1 MTSVMRCRVRLFFVA
16 RIHCRARVSSKMTS
30 MMRSEKFY
38 VAVDARSHPLIY
50 RSYVVCRT
58 VERKYYFVMAAT
70 TVAGNIEKLE
80 VPPCITIGY
89 ISRITIS
96 KISGWG
102 PPAGVYAY
110 KIIKEVRETV

>member
-38 VAVDARSHPLIY
+38 VGVDARSPPLIY

-58 VERKYYFVMAAT
+58 VEREYILYWPRNGRRQYWKVGSATLYYHRLYPVSYTHLRAH
-70 TVAGNIEKLE
+70 
-80 VPPCITIGY
+80 
-89 ISRITIS
+89 
-96 KISGWG
+96 
-102 PPAGVYAY
+102 
-110 KIIKEVRETV
+110 ETDSYLVCRLLL